1 MSVPGVGRRLGPGT
15 PEGSRV
21 PYTDREIQ
29 AVLPEYAAKGF
40 SLAVQLLG
48 NTDDAAD
55 TVQEGLLAL
64 WRNRERLERDRNP
77 RGWFYR
83 VIRNLCVDR
92 LRRRAR
98 GKTVAFDEALA
109 PDDETADPART
120 AQQKEY
126 RARLRRELG
135 GMSPNLREILYLRDF
150 HDLSYADIAEVLAI
164 PAGTVMSRLHRARM
178 ELRDRLGRSA
188 RRSDRE

>member
-1 MSVPGVGRRLGPGT
+1 M
-15 PEGSRV
+15 
-21 PYTDREIQ
+21 PYTDQEIE

-48 NTDDAAD
+48 NSDDAAD

-64 WRNRERLERDRNP
+64 WRNRERLERNRNP

-92 LRRRAR
+92 LRHRAR
-98 GKTVAFDEALA
+98 GKTVTFDETLA
-109 PDDETADPART
+109 PDDAAADPAET
-120 AQQKEY
+120 AQRKEY
-126 RARLRRELG
+126 RVRLRHELG
-135 GMSPNLREILYLRDF
+135 NLSPNLREILYLRDF
-150 HDLSYADIAEVLAI
+150 HDLSYTDIAEVLAI

-178 ELRDRLGRSA
+178 ELRDRLGRLA